1 MITNFN
7 NNQRKNDIIALSII
21 VMVFFFIAW
30 LCTPPGNKFAQLAF
44 YGNHTQFLI
53 AKMAKSNDE
62 LNEWLFHRNN
72 AVYLIRMENP
82 SEAIKEMNK
91 AINTYP
97 VYMSETRLKTLY
109 LERAQ
114 MRMFNKD
121 YNGALSD
128 YMRIQN
134 LSLLDRFR
142 VALMFKAIGNNNY
155 ALRYCNSILDVDH
168 LAYAGYACLAD
179 VYAGVGKYDVAVRV
193 YDLLIDRSSGRA
205 KYYVDRAKYK
215 KLCGDHAGYNEDIK
229 IAKNMA
235 YKIDLDYSI
244 VRETLYP
251 KMLDLDIM
259 RN

>member
-1 MITNFN
+1 MITNF
-7 NNQRKNDIIALSII
+7 RKQSRYDDAKFLTRVI
-21 VMVFFFIAW
+21 FIFLFVLW
-30 LCTPPGNKFAQLAF
+30 LCTPPGNKFIQVCFWGNNTRLAV
-44 YGNHTQFLI
+44 
-53 AKMAKSNDE
+53 AKLTNNAE
-62 LNEWLFHRNN
+62 TTEWKFHRNN